1 MQYRFIYY
9 AALPVLWPPC
19 PSDVQYRNESSA
31 CGKGRSLFPF
41 ENRSRW
47 DRYLGMTAAMT
58 QVPVPTATITQ
69 PSWIIGY
76 NPSNIGIP
84 SINTATRVV
93 TFYTSKGV
101 VGSVNWNS
109 FNKVINKLR

>member
-1 MQYRFIYY
+1 MKGMNNICSINQKWVREPSPDPLGDYR
-9 AALPVLWPPC
+9 
-19 PSDVQYRNESSA
+19 PSPHDIKMREIREKNISV
-31 CGKGRSLFPF
+31 
-41 ENRSRW
+41 
-47 DRYLGMTAAMT
+47 
-58 QVPVPTATITQ
+58 TQ

>member
-1 MQYRFIYY
+1 MGKETAFDVHTHALDYSSDGCVNYTIGDYR
-9 AALPVLWPPC
+9 
-19 PSDVQYRNESSA
+19 PSPHDIKMREIREKNISV
-31 CGKGRSLFPF
+31 
-41 ENRSRW
+41 
-47 DRYLGMTAAMT
+47 
-58 QVPVPTATITQ
+58 TQ

>member
-1 MQYRFIYY
+1 MRYISNFIF
-9 AALPVLWPPC
+9 LMI
-19 PSDVQYRNESSA
+19 S
-31 CGKGRSLFPF
+31 G
-41 ENRSRW
+41 
-47 DRYLGMTAAMT
+47 T
-58 QVPVPTATITQ
+58 VPVI
-69 PSWIIGY
+69 
-76 NPSNIGIP
+76 IP

>member
-1 MQYRFIYY
+1 MSNSNIFQLII
-9 AALPVLWPPC
+9 
-19 PSDVQYRNESSA
+19 
-31 CGKGRSLFPF
+31 
-41 ENRSRW
+41 RSRW